1 MKPAPFAY
9 HRPETLPDALDALAT
24 LDDAKVLAG
33 GQSLMP
39 MMNFRLVMPAHIVD
53 INRIDALSGIRE
65 DGDNLVIGALT
76 RQRDI
81 EDSPVV
87 QARCPLLWE
96 ALAQVGHRQTRNRGT
111 IGGSLSHL
119 DPAAELPAVLSAL
132 DALLRIES
140 RRGRREVPMAE
151 WTRGYMTPNL
161 EPDELLTGISLPL
174 WPAGHGHAFLEMAR
188 RHGDF
193 ALAGVAALLT
203 LNGSGKID
211 RAALAVTGV
220 DVAPVRLAEAEGM
233 LVGAQPGD
241 ALIEAAAATA
251 ESVNGL
257 ADVHASEA
265 YRRRLAV
272 VLTRRALTQALDR
285 ARGTANG

>member
-1 MKPAPFAY
+1 VKPAPFAY

-87 QARCPLLWE
+87 QDRCPLLRE
-96 ALAQVGHRQTRNRGT
+96 ALTQVGHRQTRNRGT

-132 DALLRIES
+132 DAVLRIES